1 MNKRLLSLIVLTFA
15 LIVSAFA
22 QERTVSGIVSE
33 AGQPL
38 PGVTVVVKG
47 TTLGTITDLNGK
59 FSVSV
64 SEDASLIFSFVGYTT
79 QELKV
84 GQRTTFNVTLE
95 QDAEQLEEVTVM
107 GYAKKDMASSTPEI
121 ENVTDIVTPNVANS
135 LQGKAAGV
143 NINASSGQPGSKSN
157 IVIRGVGS
165 VNASSD
171 PLYVIDGVIQTSSD
185 IIEANQQGERDPL
198 ANLNPE
204 DIKDIKILKDAA
216 ATALYG
222 ARAANGV
229 ILVTTKGG
237 SQGKTQITLSTKQG
251 VSSVYKGNSKRMNG
265 DQYVD
270 ARSRSLA
277 NSYGG
282 DPADYIKD
290 VNGVTTD
297 DAGNHSYSNTDWG
310 DHSFRQGK
318 TSSYEVS
325 MRGGDE
331 KTKFMVSGGYYNQ
344 EGILVGSD
352 FERYSARF
360 NIDHKFN
367 DKLDIQFIGNA
378 SYIDQLDASS
388 GNLFSSPLLGT
399 YMSAPTVN
407 PFNEDGSPRD
417 WLDDNPIAANFVH
430 DVDLN
435 PRRTKSTTGQ
445 LIGKL
450 NYRITDWLTF
460 RQTNAVNVE
469 DVKYGYYTSSLS
481 YDGRSSGGSKSNSW
495 GVSSTL
501 TNTSIL
507 SFDKTFNNVHNVS
520 AIAGFEYQSNK
531 VTGISAYGEGM
542 PSSLQNLDNAA
553 KPVSMGG
560 YETEYRFMSFLGQAQ
575 YNYDGKYYAT
585 ASYRRDGSS
594 KFSANNKWGDFY
606 SASASWYISREDFL
620 NGNTILT
627 DAKLRS
633 SYGVTGNAEID
644 NFEARGLYAYSS
656 YNNASAAYFKQLSNP
671 DLTWEKRKKFNVGAD
686 VTFID
691 RITLN
696 VDYYIEDS
704 DDLLLNQQ
712 LSGTTGFAS
721 ARRNIGAMRNSGWEF
736 QLNTQNIRG
745 EFTWN
750 TNFNISLNKN
760 EVTRLDNDQDIQINT
775 MQVARV
781 GSAMRTFFLREW
793 AGADPTTGKPS
804 WFANDGEDHT
814 GKAGYF
820 MKDGKWATTS
830 YGAAERTEHGNPYP
844 TAVGGMTNNFA
855 YKGFDFSFFLT
866 YSVGGKIYNST
877 RRYTDTDA
885 IYPYNMLESAYTANR
900 WEKEGDISDNPGWG
914 MAGGQQHS
922 TRFLEDGG
930 YLALRNVTL
939 GYTLPSNVVKKAK
952 LSNVRIYASAQNL
965 WILSDYKGFT
975 PTTVDP
981 TGINF
986 FEYPEGKVF
995 TGGLT
1000 VSF

>member
-1 MNKRLLSLIVLTFA
+1 MYRRLLSLMVLTIGFV
-15 LIVSAFA
+15 VSALA
-22 QERTVSGIVSE
+22 QERTVTGQVSE
-33 AGQPL
+33 AGEPL

-47 TTLGTITDLNGK
+47 TSKGTITDFDGK
-59 FSVSV
+59 FSIMADEQTVLV
-64 SEDASLIFSFVGYTT
+64 FSFVGYAT
-79 QELKV
+79 QEIKV
-84 GQRTTFNVTLE
+84 GSQSKFSVSLE
-95 QDAEQLEEVTVM
+95 QDAEQLEEVTVV
-107 GYAKKDMASSTPEI
+107 GYAKKDMATNTPEI
-121 ENVTDIVTPNVANS
+121 ENVTDIVTPNIANS

-185 IIEANQQGERDPL
+185 IISANQQGERDPL

-204 DIKDIKILKDAA
+204 DIKDVKILKDAA

-237 SQGKTQITLSTKQG
+237 ASGKTQITFSTKQG
-251 VSSVYKGNSKRMNG
+251 VSSVYEGNSKRMNA
-265 DQYVD
+265 DQYVE
-270 ARSRSLA
+270 AQSKGLA
-277 NSYGG
+277 NYYGTG
-282 DPADYIKD
+282 TPADY
-290 VNGVTTD
+290 VQYVSGVKED
-297 DAGNHSYSNTDWG
+297 GSYANTDWG
-310 DHSFRQGK
+310 DHSFRQGR
-318 TSSYEVS
+318 TSSYEIS

-331 KTKFMVSGGYYNQ
+331 KTKFLVSGGYYDQ

-352 FERYSARF
+352 FQRYSARF
-360 NIDHKFN
+360 NVDHKFN

-378 SYIDQLDASS
+378 SYIDQLDASD

-399 YMSAPTVN
+399 YMSVPTVN
-407 PFNEDGSPRD
+407 PFNPDGTPRA
-417 WLDDNPIAANFVH
+417 WLDDNPINANFIH
-430 DVDLN
+430 DVDKN

-450 NYRITDWLTF
+450 NYRFNDWLAF

-469 DVKYGYYTSSLS
+469 DVKFGYYTSALS
-481 YDGRSSGGSKSNSW
+481 YDGRSTGGSKSNSW
-495 GVSSTL
+495 GVSTTL
-501 TNTSIL
+501 TNTSL
-507 SFDKTFNNVHNVS
+507 LTFDKTINDVHNIS
-520 AIAGFEYQSNK
+520 AIGGFEYQSNK
-531 VTGISAYGEGM
+531 VNGINAYGEGF
-542 PSSLQNLDNAA
+542 PTGLQNLDNAA
-553 KPVSMGG
+553 KPVSVGG

-594 KFSANNKWGDFY
+594 KFAANNKWGDFY

-620 NGNTILT
+620 KDNTILT
-627 DAKLRS
+627 DAKVRS
-633 SYGVTGNAEID
+633 SYGVTGNAEIG

-656 YNNASAAYFKQLSNP
+656 YNNASAAYYTQLSNP

-686 VTFID
+686 LTFID

-704 DDLLLNQQ
+704 EDLLLNQQ
-712 LSGTTGFAS
+712 LSGTTGFES

-736 QLNTQNIRG
+736 QLNTENIRG
-745 EFTWN
+745 EFTWT

-760 EVTRLDNDQDIQINT
+760 EITRLDNDQDILIGSTQI
-775 MQVARV
+775 ARV
-781 GSAMRTFFLREW
+781 GSSMRTFFLREW
-793 AGADPTTGKPS
+793 AGADPTTGAAS
-804 WFANDGEDHT
+804 WYVNDGEDHT

-820 MKDGKWATTS
+820 QKDGRWATTS
-830 YGAAERTEHGNPYP
+830 YSAAQRVESGNPYP
-844 TAVGGMTNNFA
+844 KAIGGMTNNFA

-877 RRYTDTDA
+877 RRYTDSDA
-885 IYPYNMLESAYTANR
+885 WYPYNMLESAYTADR
-900 WEKEGDISDNPGWG
+900 WEKEGDISDNPAWG
-914 MAGGQQHS
+914 LNGGQQNS
-922 TRFLEDGG
+922 TRFLEDGS

-939 GYTLPSNVVKKAK
+939 GYTLPKSLLSKAK
-952 LSNVRIYASAQNL
+952 VSNVRIYASAQNL
-965 WILSDYKGFT
+965 FILSDYKGFT